1 MVQCNGSVSPT
12 ANPMTDSDVSL
23 AKKRLTRELKILV
36 AVQVIALFI
45 ATLGRLPWL
54 VLPGIG
60 IPNDPGWDWIQL
72 FSTLGWGV
80 FVVVAIW
87 GGYRLATTPLPS
99 IKMRLYGISVLW
111 IVGCVYLELLS
122 LKLLTLLL
130 FGYCLIPQFLIARWL
145 AKETKDA
152 TMTMEWNGTTNL
164 D

>member
-1 MVQCNGSVSPT
+1 
-12 ANPMTDSDVSL
+12 MTDSDISLSL
-23 AKKRLTRELKILV
+23 AKKRLVCELKILV
-36 AVQVIALFI
+36 AVQVIAFFI

-60 IPNDPGWDWIQL
+60 IPNDLGWDWIQF
-72 FSTLGWGV
+72 FSTLGWCV
-80 FVVVAIW
+80 FVVAAIW
-87 GGYRLATTPLPS
+87 GGYKLAITPLPS
-99 IKMRLYGISVLW
+99 IKAQLYGISVLL
-111 IVGCVYLELLS
+111 IVGGIYLELLS

-152 TMTMEWNGTTNL
+152 TMTTEWNGTANV

>member
-1 MVQCNGSVSPT
+1 
-12 ANPMTDSDVSL
+12 MTDSGISL
-23 AKKRLTRELKILV
+23 SPAKKRLARELEILV
-36 AVQVIALFI
+36 AVQVIAFFI

-87 GGYRLATTPLPS
+87 GGYKLAIAPLPS
-99 IKMRLYGISVLW
+99 IKMRLYGISVLL
-111 IVGCVYLELLS
+111 IVGGIYLELLS

-130 FGYCLIPQFLIARWL
+130 LGYCLIPQFFIARWL

-152 TMTMEWNGTTNL
+152 TMTTGRESATNV